1 MEELDLTLS
10 GHAYLGA
17 SFGRDE
23 QGRVIFIPFSIP
35 GERVRV
41 EITEPHKRWARGKIL
56 NMLDASPHRIEP
68 RCPHFKD
75 CGGCH
80 YQHLNYEMQLK
91 AKSEVVRDQLHRIG
105 GFSSPPLAT
114 TLPSS
119 SPWNYRNHIQF
130 SLNVDGNLGFHAARS
145 DRVVAIKECHL
156 PLSEIAEL
164 WPMLHIPAPHILE
177 QVAIRVGN
185 EGERMIELHRNTN
198 AEVEMEIDIP
208 ASVVWMTGQT
218 LTVLAGEP
226 SIQIDVLNR
235 TFHVSAGS
243 FFQVN
248 TELASDLVA
257 LTVEM
262 LAVQPTDVII
272 DLYAGVG
279 LFSSFIA
286 EAGARVIAVEQSA
299 WATKD
304 FEFNLQD
311 SDSVEL
317 YEAPVE
323 VALPAI
329 REQPD
334 KILVD
339 PPRAGLG
346 AGVIQAI
353 LDLSPAE
360 LVYVSC
366 DPTTLARDGKALKEG
381 GYQLENIRLVDLF
394 PQTYH
399 IETISL
405 WRK

>member
-23 QGRVIFIPFSIP
+23 QGRVIFVPFSIP

-56 NMLDASPHRIEP
+56 NILNASPHRIEP

-80 YQHLNYEMQLK
+80 YQHLNYEMQLQ

-114 TLPSS
+114 TLPSP

-130 SLNVDGNLGFHAARS
+130 SLNVDGGLGFHAARS
-145 DRVVAIKECHL
+145 DRVVTIKECLL
-156 PLSEIAEL
+156 PISEIVEL
-164 WPMLHIPAPHILE
+164 WPMVHVPAPHILE

-185 EGERMIELHRNTN
+185 EGERMIELHSN
-198 AEVEMEIDIP
+198 ANPEVEMEIDVP

-248 TELASDLVA
+248 TDLVSDLVA
-257 LTVEM
+257 STLEM
-262 LAVQPTDVII
+262 LAVQPTDVIF

-279 LFSSFIA
+279 LFSFFIT

-311 SDSVEL
+311 SDNVEL

-323 VALPAI
+323 IALPAI
-329 REQPD
+329 RDQPN

-339 PPRAGLG
+339 PPRGGLG
-346 AGVIQAI
+346 PAVIQAI
-353 LDLSPAE
+353 LDHSPVE

-366 DPTTLARDGKALKEG
+366 DPTTLARDGNALKEG

-399 IETISL
+399 IETISH

>member
-17 SFGRDE
+17 SIGRDE
-23 QGRVIFIPFSIP
+23 QGRVIFVPFSIP

-41 EITEPHKRWARGKIL
+41 EITEPHKRWARAKIL
-56 NMLDASPHRIEP
+56 NMLHASPHRVEP
-68 RCPHFKD
+68 RCQHFMD

-80 YQHLNYEMQLK
+80 YQHLNYEMQLQ
-91 AKSEVVRDQLHRIG
+91 AKSEVVRDQLQRIG
-105 GFSSPPLAT
+105 GFSSPPLVT
-114 TLPSS
+114 TLPSP

-130 SLNVDGNLGFHAARS
+130 SLNVDGNLGYHAARS
-145 DRVVAIKECHL
+145 DRVVTIKECHL
-156 PLSEIAEL
+156 PLSEIVEL

-185 EGERMIELHRNTN
+185 EGERMIELHSNST
-198 AEVEMEIDIP
+198 AQVEMEIDIP
-208 ASVVWMTGQT
+208 SSVVWMTGQT

-248 TELASDLVA
+248 TDLASDLVA
-257 LTVEM
+257 LTLEI
-262 LAVQPTDVII
+262 LAVQPTDVIF

-286 EAGARVIAVEQSA
+286 ETGARVIAVEQSA

-304 FEFNLQD
+304 FEINLQD
-311 SDSVEL
+311 SDNVEL

-329 REQPD
+329 RDQPD

-339 PPRAGLG
+339 PPRGGLG
-346 AGVIQAI
+346 PAVIQAI
-353 LDLSPAE
+353 LDHSPAE

-366 DPTTLARDGKALKEG
+366 DPTTLARDGKGLKEG